1 MVPIEY
7 VALLLVLVFGFV
19 GFVRK
24 FPRELGATVG
34 YAAMLFMLAAA
45 ERYLGDAFYD
55 ALMRGDGGPANLAL
69 GRWFVYMGV
78 IVLWVVI
85 LYSGDTLTFAG
96 RWPPN
101 PFSGAIFDIAVG
113 LFNGWLVIWTAWHY
127 THILG
132 YPSSVFGLIV
142 PTFSARAESWVRFSV
157 PAILPEAYA
166 MWLLGGFLTMLIML
180 RVLK

>member
-45 ERYLGDAFYD
+45 QRYLGDGFYD

-127 THILG
+127 THVLG

-142 PTFSARAESWVRFSV
+142 PAFSARAESWVRFSV

-166 MWLLGGFLTMLIML
+166 MWLLGGFLTLLIML